1 MKFWRTLQNLRKT
14 NRLSWLELA
23 VLVFFFCALSFG
35 QLGRLSWPVTFYPHD
50 VLILVWLG
58 LTSWGWLPQLVRTIR
73 KLTWRRWWSGLAFM
87 GWLILGVMI
96 SFAQTQDWQVVLYL
110 GRLFIY
116 NLFLFSLWARFKE
129 NTQLLRVFLVST
141 GMYMVW
147 FGLVQYLLLP
157 DTRYLYL
164 FGWDD
169 HYYRLIGPLLD
180 PNLSGILFVITGWL
194 LVAWRK
200 LLPKGIVVSL
210 LMMTILA
217 AVLSYSRATYLS
229 AIISLAVYW
238 LFTIG
243 QTKILKRAIISF
255 AIFIL
260 ALLAL
265 SLAPKP
271 GGEGIDLLRTASIT
285 ARLESS
291 ATYLANL
298 KGYQWLT
305 GAGLYSTLPGQATT
319 THARTPDNIIV
330 LLVWSSGLVGLG
342 LFFTLFTRLITVMK
356 GWPAETLA
364 LLTAVLIHTQFNN
377 TLLEPFVFLMLGIA
391 ILSGTHK
398 LKT

>member
-164 FGWDD
+164 FG
-169 HYYRLIGPLLD
+169 
-180 PNLSGILFVITGWL
+180 
-194 LVAWRK
+194 
-200 LLPKGIVVSL
+200 
-210 LMMTILA
+210 
-217 AVLSYSRATYLS
+217 
-229 AIISLAVYW
+229 
-238 LFTIG
+238 
-243 QTKILKRAIISF
+243 
-255 AIFIL
+255 
-260 ALLAL
+260 
-265 SLAPKP
+265 
-271 GGEGIDLLRTASIT
+271 
-285 ARLESS
+285 
-291 ATYLANL
+291 
-298 KGYQWLT
+298 
-305 GAGLYSTLPGQATT
+305 
-319 THARTPDNIIV
+319 
-330 LLVWSSGLVGLG
+330 
-342 LFFTLFTRLITVMK
+342 
-356 GWPAETLA
+356 
-364 LLTAVLIHTQFNN
+364 
-377 TLLEPFVFLMLGIA
+377 
-391 ILSGTHK
+391 
-398 LKT
+398 